1 MSWVGENERRRR
13 RRCRLVAGPNIHYT
27 HYLYTRRIHL
37 ATAKFLLQSNVW
49 KLSLCFRRLIFII
62 LLSNGF
68 FFSYVYIFY
77 TWYRRRNLYRRV
89 SFMCIVYRRV
99 YMILLPAYLLG
110 RLVGGSGNLFIKYI
124 YIIYYDAAADEC
136 EVCIRIYLPYAIE
149 SLSSLASP
157 TTLSRLVP
165 LANYKH
171 ISSTCPP
178 RSQRFLVVRRRK
190 RRRRK
195 RIITSI
201 LCTHIFMF
209 NG

>member
-1 MSWVGENERRRR
+1 MYGNY
-13 RRCRLVAGPNIHYT
+13 RCVSAVSS
-27 HYLYTRRIHL
+27 
-37 ATAKFLLQSNVW
+37 LLFYS
-49 KLSLCFRRLIFII
+49 RM
-62 LLSNGF
+62 G
-68 FFSYVYIFY
+68 FFSYAYIFY
-77 TWYRRRNLYRRV
+77 TWYRRNLYRRV

-99 YMILLPAYLLG
+99 YMILLPSYLLG

-124 YIIYYDAAADEC
+124 YIIYDAAADEC
-136 EVCIRIYLPYAIE
+136 EVCIRICIYLPYAIE

-157 TTLSRLVP
+157 TTLSRLVS

-190 RRRRK
+190 RRRRPK

-201 LCTHIFMF
+201 LCTHICLYICLMDKRVKVMEYFGF
-209 NG
+209 GAPNF